1 MLINDD
7 PLFEKPKRGKSP
19 PVDHRKSFFRGGG
32 HHYSGVGRGPEK
44 TDNPLGRSD
53 PTVAGGVSCL
63 LSFRETNGKTK
74 NKQKREGRAS
84 DERVACDAP
93 APSRHASYLSPLSLS
108 RISKQASK
116 QATKRPF
123 SYYTTYIGRS
133 DRALGAAS
141 SSVVSST
148 RGRRR
153 RERDYSATFAQTVT
167 IIYWRNFGFRFEL
180 SS

>member
-1 MLINDD
+1 MTLSSKNRKGAKAPPLIIVN
-7 PLFEKPKRGKSP
+7 PFFAAGVIITRALGGAPKKPITLWAGRTRPSLVGSLVCCRFEKQTEKPKTS
-19 PVDHRKSFFRGGG
+19 
-32 HHYSGVGRGPEK
+32 
-44 TDNPLGRSD
+44 
-53 PTVAGGVSCL
+53 
-63 LSFRETNGKTK
+63 
-74 NKQKREGRAS
+74 KREKAAPPTRELLAMP
-84 DERVACDAP
+84 P